1 METRVI
7 VVGAGPVGLMLAG
20 ELGLGGAEVTVYD
33 RLPAPSG
40 ESRALGFTKRVAEIF
55 DQRGLLARLGEFRRG
70 RSGHFGGVGFDL
82 SMLDESHHGVLGL
95 PQSRTEQMLTDWL
108 GELGVTVRRG
118 HEAVA
123 FTETADGVE
132 LVLDGP
138 DGRHRDTAA
147 YLVGCDGPDST
158 IRTLAGIPAPGWEST
173 RGMYMADVK
182 GIEPR
187 QRPTGEHVP
196 GGSMV
201 LCVDLGDGYH
211 RVLIH
216 DRSLPPHPDTA
227 TLTFTDVADAWQRM
241 TGESIHH
248 GSARW
253 MAAFGNGAGLA
264 TTYRR
269 GRVLLAGDA
278 AHATPPLAGW
288 GLSTGI
294 QDAANL
300 GWKLAAVATGRA
312 PETLLDTYHAE
323 RHPLGEQLLRNTH
336 AATAL
341 YLSDEEMDPLRAV
354 LRELMEDKN
363 AAEHFAGMVSGLG
376 VRYDTCPGDH
386 PLLGR
391 RLSPDHALDLP
402 DGNRARVAQ
411 LLRPGRGV
419 LIVTED
425 PGGTEAP
432 DGTDGPRHRAAA
444 WSDRVDI
451 VTGTW
456 APADA
461 SGGPARLPAAV
472 LVRPDG
478 YVAWA
483 GPGSADLTAALE
495 SWFGPARVTAGV

>member
-1 METRVI
+1 
-7 VVGAGPVGLMLAG
+7 
-20 ELGLGGAEVTVYD
+20 
-33 RLPAPSG
+33 
-40 ESRALGFTKRVAEIF
+40 
-55 DQRGLLARLGEFRRG
+55 
-70 RSGHFGGVGFDL
+70 
-82 SMLDESHHGVLGL
+82 
-95 PQSRTEQMLTDWL
+95 
-108 GELGVTVRRG
+108 
-118 HEAVA
+118 
-123 FTETADGVE
+123 
-132 LVLDGP
+132 
-138 DGRHRDTAA
+138 
-147 YLVGCDGPDST
+147 
-158 IRTLAGIPAPGWEST
+158 
-173 RGMYMADVK
+173 
-182 GIEPR
+182 
-187 QRPTGEHVP
+187 
-196 GGSMV
+196 
-201 LCVDLGDGYH
+201 
-211 RVLIH
+211 
-216 DRSLPPHPDTA
+216 
-227 TLTFTDVADAWQRM
+227 
-241 TGESIHH
+241 
-248 GSARW
+248 
-253 MAAFGNGAGLA
+253 
-264 TTYRR
+264 
-269 GRVLLAGDA
+269 
-278 AHATPPLAGW
+278 
-288 GLSTGI
+288 
-294 QDAANL
+294 
-300 GWKLAAVATGRA
+300 VATGRA

-425 PGGTEAP
+425 PDGTEAP

-456 APADA
+456 APADEP
-461 SGGPARLPAAV
+461 GGPARPPAAV

-483 GPGSADLTAALE
+483 GPGSAGLTAALE